1 VRRVK
6 RVLGWLIVASVLPA
20 ITTAFGLTKGA
31 PAMEILIAIA
41 VVHCAFAALFGMVCL
56 VIWLL
61 ISD

>member
-1 VRRVK
+1 
-6 RVLGWLIVASVLPA
+6 LIVASVLPA

-31 PAMEILIAIA
+31 PATEILIAIA
-41 VVHCAFAALFGMVCL
+41 VVHCAFVALFGMVCL